1 MYNLNIQPITLPG
14 LELKRPIIISGPCSA
29 ETEEQTLSTAKELA
43 ARGIRI
49 FRAGIWKPRTRPGAF
64 EGVGTLGLPWLK
76 RVKEETGMFV
86 CVEVATAHHV
96 YEAVKYGVDMV
107 WIGARTS
114 ANPFAVQEV
123 ADAIKGLDIPVLV
136 KNPVNPDLDLWIG
149 AIERI
154 NRAGITQIAAIH
166 RGFSSYDQSEFRNH
180 PQWQIP
186 IELRRRIPE
195 LPIITDPSHIAGNR
209 ELLADLSQEAMDLN
223 FDGLIIESH
232 ICPDKAWS
240 DAKQQITPERLKEI
254 VDNLVLRR
262 PKIGEDTPR
271 VTLDELRK
279 QIDKL
284 DDQLLDLLKERMK
297 ISEAIGKYKFENN
310 ITILQ
315 TRRYDELMNNRRDR
329 GSQRGLDEEFITR
342 IFESIHEESISRQ
355 NEIMNKALSKKQKP
369 QE

>member
-1 MYNLNIQPITLPG
+1 MHNLNIQPITLPG

-29 ETEEQTLSTAKELA
+29 ETEEQTLATARELA
-43 ARGIRI
+43 AQGVKI

-76 RVKEETGMFV
+76 KVKEETGMFIGI
-86 CVEVATAHHV
+86 EVATAHHV
-96 YEAVKYGVDMV
+96 YEAVKFGIDLV

-136 KNPVNPDLDLWIG
+136 KNPVNPDLELWIG
-149 AIERI
+149 AIERL
-154 NRAGITQIAAIH
+154 NRAGISQIAAIH

-195 LPIITDPSHIAGNR
+195 LPIITDPSHIGGNR
-209 ELLADLSQEAMDLN
+209 ELIAGISQEAMDLN
-223 FDGLIIESH
+223 FDGLIIETH
-232 ICPDKAWS
+232 TCPEKAWS
-240 DAKQQITPERLKEI
+240 DAKQQITPLRLKEI
-254 VDNLVLRR
+254 MDNLVLRR

-271 VTLDELRK
+271 VTIDELRK
-279 QIDKL
+279 KIDLL
-284 DDQLLDLLKERMK
+284 DDQLLDLLKQRMA
-297 ISEAIGKYKFENN
+297 ISEAIGKYKYENN

-315 TRRYDELMNNRRDR
+315 TRRYDEIMNNRRER
-329 GSQRGLDEEFITR
+329 GTQRGLDEDFVTGL
-342 IFESIHEESISRQ
+342 FESIHEESINRQ
-355 NEIMNKALSKKQKP
+355 SQIMNKALSKKEK
-369 QE
+369 

>member
-1 MYNLNIQPITLPG
+1 MHNLNIQPITLPG

-29 ETEEQTLSTAKELA
+29 ETEEQTLATARELA
-43 ARGIRI
+43 AQGVKI

-76 RVKEETGMFV
+76 KVKEETGMYIGI
-86 CVEVATAHHV
+86 EVATAHHV
-96 YEAVKYGVDMV
+96 HEAVKFGIDLV

-136 KNPVNPDLDLWIG
+136 KNPVNPDLELWIG
-149 AIERI
+149 AIERL
-154 NRAGITQIAAIH
+154 NRAGISQIAAIH

-195 LPIITDPSHIAGNR
+195 LPIITDPSHIGGNR
-209 ELLADLSQEAMDLN
+209 ELIAGISQEAMDLN
-223 FDGLIIESH
+223 FDGLIIETH
-232 ICPDKAWS
+232 TCPEKAWS
-240 DAKQQITPERLKEI
+240 DAKQQITPLRLKEI
-254 VDNLVLRR
+254 MDNLVLRR

-271 VTLDELRK
+271 VTIDELRK
-279 QIDKL
+279 KIDLL
-284 DDQLLDLLKERMK
+284 DDQLLDLLKERMA
-297 ISEAIGKYKFENN
+297 ISEAIGKYKYENN

-315 TRRYDELMNNRRDR
+315 TRRYDEIMNNRRER
-329 GSQRGLDEEFITR
+329 GTQRGLDEDFVTGL
-342 IFESIHEESISRQ
+342 FESIHEESINRQ
-355 NEIMNKALSKKQKP
+355 SQIMNKALSKKEK
-369 QE
+369 

>member
-1 MYNLNIQPITLPG
+1 MHNLNIHPITLPG

-29 ETEEQTLSTAKELA
+29 ETEEQTLSTARELA
-43 ARGIRI
+43 AQGVKI

-76 RVKEETGMFV
+76 KVKEETGMYIGI
-86 CVEVATAHHV
+86 EVATAHHV
-96 YEAVKYGVDMV
+96 HEAVKFGIDLV

-136 KNPVNPDLDLWIG
+136 KNPVNPDLELWIG
-149 AIERI
+149 AIERL
-154 NRAGITQIAAIH
+154 NRAGVTQMAAIH

-195 LPIITDPSHIAGNR
+195 LPIITDPSHIGGNR
-209 ELLADLSQEAMDLN
+209 ELIAGISQEAMDLN
-223 FDGLIIESH
+223 FDGLIIETH
-232 ICPDKAWS
+232 TCPEKAWS
-240 DAKQQITPERLKEI
+240 DAKQQITPLRLKEI
-254 VDNLVLRR
+254 MDNLVLRR

-271 VTLDELRK
+271 VTIDELRK
-279 QIDKL
+279 KIDRL
-284 DDQLLDLLKERMK
+284 DDQLLDLLKERMG
-297 ISEAIGKYKFENN
+297 ISEAIGKYKYENN

-315 TRRYDELMNNRRDR
+315 TRRYDEVMNNRRER
-329 GSQRGLDEEFITR
+329 GTQRGLDEDFVNR
-342 IFESIHEESISRQ
+342 LFESIHEESINRQ
-355 NEIMNKALSKKQKP
+355 SQIMNKALSKKEK
-369 QE
+369 

>member
-1 MYNLNIQPITLPG
+1 MHDLNIQPITLPG

-29 ETEEQTLSTAKELA
+29 ETEEQTLATARELA
-43 ARGIRI
+43 AQGVKI

-76 RVKEETGMFV
+76 KVKEETGMFIGI
-86 CVEVATAHHV
+86 EVATAHHV
-96 YEAVKYGVDMV
+96 HEAVKFGVDLV

-136 KNPVNPDLDLWIG
+136 KNPVNPDLELWIG
-149 AIERI
+149 AIERL
-154 NRAGITQIAAIH
+154 NRAGISQIAAIH

-195 LPIITDPSHIAGNR
+195 LPIITDPSHIGGNR
-209 ELLADLSQEAMDLN
+209 ELIANISQEAMDLN
-223 FDGLIIESH
+223 FDGLIIETH
-232 ICPDKAWS
+232 TCPEKAWS
-240 DAKQQITPERLKEI
+240 DAKQQITPLRLKEI
-254 VDNLVLRR
+254 LDALVLRR

-271 VTLDELRK
+271 VTIDELRK
-279 QIDKL
+279 KIDLL
-284 DDQLLDLLKERMK
+284 DDQLLDLLKERMNV
-297 ISEAIGKYKFENN
+297 SEAIGKYKYENN

-315 TRRYDELMNNRRDR
+315 TRRYDEIMNNRRDR
-329 GSQRGLDEEFITR
+329 GTQRGLDEDFVTR
-342 IFESIHEESISRQ
+342 LFESIHEESINRQ
-355 NEIMNKALSKKQKP
+355 SQIMNKALSKKEK
-369 QE
+369 

>member
-1 MYNLNIQPITLPG
+1 MHNLNIQPITLPG

-29 ETEEQTLSTAKELA
+29 ETEEQVLATAKELA
-43 ARGIRI
+43 AQGVKI

-64 EGVGTLGLPWLK
+64 EGVGTVGLPWLK

-86 CVEVATAHHV
+86 GVEVATAHHV
-96 YEAVKYGVDMV
+96 YEAVKFGIDLV

-123 ADAIKGLDIPVLV
+123 ADAIKGMDIPVLI
-136 KNPVNPDLDLWIG
+136 KNPVNPDLELWIG

-209 ELLADLSQEAMDLN
+209 ELLEEISQEAMDLN

-232 ICPDKAWS
+232 TCPDKAWS
-240 DAKQQITPERLKEI
+240 DAKQQITPLRLKEI
-254 VDNLVLRR
+254 IDHLVLRR
-262 PKIGEDTPR
+262 PKIGDTPR

-279 QIDKL
+279 KIDLL
-284 DDQLLDLLKERMK
+284 DDQLLDLLNERMG
-297 ISEAIGKYKFENN
+297 ISEAIGKYKYENN

-315 TRRYDELMNNRRDR
+315 TRRYDEIMNNRRDR
-329 GSQRGLDEEFITR
+329 GTQRGLDEEFITR
-342 IFESIHEESISRQ
+342 IFESIHEESIHRQ
-355 NEIMNKALSKKQKP
+355 NEIMNKANSKK
-369 QE
+369 